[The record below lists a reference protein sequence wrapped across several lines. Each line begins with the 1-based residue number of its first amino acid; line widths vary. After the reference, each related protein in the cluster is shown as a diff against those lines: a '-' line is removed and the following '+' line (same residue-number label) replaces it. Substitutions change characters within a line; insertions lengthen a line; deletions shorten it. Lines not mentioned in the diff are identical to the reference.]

1 MGKTLH
7 SRHNTIL
14 LDMLRGLRE
23 RKRLRQTDLAVL
35 LGKSQATVSKV
46 ERGERRLDVIQLMDW
61 IAALD
66 ISFLRFVRT
75 LDAELRTHGIT
86 DPRIRQRTRRRQL
99 RAGATRRRPR
109 CDE

>member
-1 MGKTLH
+1 
-7 SRHNTIL
+7 
-14 LDMLRGLRE
+14 
-23 RKRLRQTDLAVL
+23 
-35 LGKSQATVSKV
+35 
-46 ERGERRLDVIQLMDW
+46 
-61 IAALD
+61 
-66 ISFLRFVRT
+66 LRFVRT